1 MMQQRLELE
10 AELREDGKASVKQL
24 REQGIVPGVLYGRDR
39 ETISIKAEATE
50 VEDVLGGNAI
60 IDVTL
65 DNGST
70 QPVMVKEV
78 QRDVITRDLL
88 HIDLYQINL
97 DEKITVDVP
106 VEIVGQ
112 AEGVREGGL
121 LNQILR
127 EVEIEC
133 LPTDIPE
140 NIEVDVSEL
149 EIGDSVDVADLA
161 AGEDIEVQVA
171 DSETVA
177 TVVLPDELDEEEEEE
192 EEELEEPEV
201 IGEEPEEGEELE
213 EGEEGF
219 AEEEEGFEE

>member
-1 MMQQRLELE
+1 MQQRLELD
-10 AELREDGKASVKQL
+10 AELREGNGKVSVKQL

-39 ETISIKAEATE
+39 DTVSIKADATE
-50 VEDVLGGNAI
+50 VEDLLGGNAI

-65 DNGST
+65 DDGST

-88 HIDLYQINL
+88 HIDLYQIAL
-97 DEKITVDVP
+97 DEEITVEVP
-106 VEIVGQ
+106 VEVVGQ

-140 NIEVDVSEL
+140 NIEVDVTEL
-149 EIGDSVDVADLA
+149 GIGDSVDVSDLDV
-161 AGEDIEVQVA
+161 GEDIEVKVD

-177 TVVLPDELDEEEEEE
+177 TVVLPDELDEEDEEEE

-219 AEEEEGFEE
+219 EEEGYEE

>member
-1 MMQQRLELE
+1 MQQRLELD
-10 AELREDGKASVKQL
+10 AEVRQGTGKATVRQL
-24 REQGIVPGVLYGRDR
+24 REKGLVPGVLYGKNR
-39 ETISIKAEATE
+39 ETVSVKVNAKK

-60 IDVTL
+60 IDLSL
-65 DNGST
+65 DDDTT

-88 HIDLYQINL
+88 HIDLYQIDL
-97 DEKITVDVP
+97 DEKITVEVP
-106 VEIVGQ
+106 VEVVGQ

-127 EVEIEC
+127 EIEIEC

-140 NIEVDVSEL
+140 NIEVDVTEL
-149 EIGDSVDVADLA
+149 EIGDSISVAEIDVS
-161 AGEDIEVQVA
+161 EDIEVQVD

-177 TVVLPDELDEEEEEE
+177 TVVLPDELDEEDEEDED

-201 IGEEPEEGEELE
+201 IGEEPEDEEEGEEEELE
-213 EGEEGF
+213 E
-219 AEEEEGFEE
+219 

>member
-1 MMQQRLELE
+1 MMQQRLELD
-10 AELREDGKASVKQL
+10 AELREGNGKVSVKQL

-39 ETISIKAEATE
+39 DTVSIKADATE
-50 VEDVLGGNAI
+50 VEDLLGGNAI

-65 DNGST
+65 DDGST

-88 HIDLYQINL
+88 HIDLYQIAL
-97 DEKITVDVP
+97 DEEITVEVP
-106 VEIVGQ
+106 VEVVGQ

-140 NIEVDVSEL
+140 NIEVDVTEL
-149 EIGDSVDVADLA
+149 GIGDSVDVSDLDV
-161 AGEDIEVQVA
+161 GEDIEVKVD

-177 TVVLPDELDEEEEEE
+177 TVVLPDELDEEDEEEE

-219 AEEEEGFEE
+219 EEEGYEE

>member
-1 MMQQRLELE
+1 MMQQRLELD
-10 AELREDGKASVKQL
+10 AEVRDNGKASVKQL

-39 ETISIKAEATE
+39 DTVSIKADAKE

-60 IDVTL
+60 IDLTL
-65 DNGST
+65 DDGST
-70 QPVMVKEV
+70 QPIMVKEV

-88 HIDLYQINL
+88 HIDLYQIAL
-97 DEKITVDVP
+97 DEELIVEVP
-106 VEIVGQ
+106 VEVVGQ
-112 AEGVREGGL
+112 AEGEREGGL

-140 NIEVDVSEL
+140 KIEVDVTEL
-149 EIGDSVDVADLA
+149 GIGDSVDVSDLDV
-161 AGEDIEVQVA
+161 GEDIEVKV
-171 DSETVA
+171 DSSETVA

-201 IGEEPEEGEELE
+201 IGEEPEEDEELE
-213 EGEEGF
+213 EGEE
-219 AEEEEGFEE
+219 EEGFEE

>member
-1 MMQQRLELE
+1 MMQQRLELD
-10 AELREDGKASVKQL
+10 AELREGNGKVSVKQL

-39 ETISIKAEATE
+39 DTVSIKADATE
-50 VEDVLGGNAI
+50 VEDLLGGNAI

-65 DNGST
+65 DDGST

-88 HIDLYQINL
+88 HIDLYQIAL
-97 DEKITVDVP
+97 DEEITVEVP
-106 VEIVGQ
+106 VEVVGQ

-140 NIEVDVSEL
+140 NIEVDVTEL
-149 EIGDSVDVADLA
+149 GIGDSVDVSDLDVGA
-161 AGEDIEVQVA
+161 DIEVKVD

-177 TVVLPDELDEEEEEE
+177 TVVLPDELDEEDEEEE

-219 AEEEEGFEE
+219 EEEGYEE

>member
-1 MMQQRLELE
+1 MMQQRLELD
-10 AELREDGKASVKQL
+10 AEVRDNGKASVKQL

-39 ETISIKAEATE
+39 DTVSIKADAKE

-60 IDVTL
+60 IDLTL
-65 DNGST
+65 DDGST
-70 QPVMVKEV
+70 QPIMVKEV

-88 HIDLYQINL
+88 HIDLYQIAL
-97 DEKITVDVP
+97 DEVITVDVP
-106 VEIVGQ
+106 VEVVGQ
-112 AEGVREGGL
+112 AEGEREGGL

-140 NIEVDVSEL
+140 KIEVDVTEL
-149 EIGDSVDVADLA
+149 GIGDSVDVSDLDV
-161 AGEDIEVQVA
+161 GEDIEVKVD

-201 IGEEPEEGEELE
+201 IGEEPEEGEEELE
-213 EGEEGF
+213 EGEE
-219 AEEEEGFEE
+219 EEFQE

>member
-1 MMQQRLELE
+1 MQQRLELD
-10 AELREDGKASVKQL
+10 AEVREGNGKASVKQL

-39 ETISIKAEATE
+39 ETVSVKAEATE

-60 IDVTL
+60 IDLTL
-65 DNGST
+65 DDGST

-88 HIDLYQINL
+88 HIDLYQIAL
-97 DEKITVDVP
+97 DEDIIVDVP
-106 VEIVGQ
+106 VEVVGQ
-112 AEGVREGGL
+112 AEGEREGGL

-140 NIEVDVSEL
+140 KIEVDVSEL
-149 EIGDSVDVADLA
+149 GIGDSVDVSDLDV
-161 AGEDIEVQVA
+161 GEDIDVRVDA
-171 DSETVA
+171 SETVA

-201 IGEEPEEGEELE
+201 IGEEPEEGEEELE
-213 EGEEGF
+213 EGEEG
-219 AEEEEGFEE
+219 EEEFQG

>member
-1 MMQQRLELE
+1 MMQQRLELD
-10 AELREDGKASVKQL
+10 AEVRDNGKASVKQL

-39 ETISIKAEATE
+39 DTVSIKADAKE

-60 IDVTL
+60 IDLTL
-65 DNGST
+65 DDGST
-70 QPVMVKEV
+70 QPIMVKEV

-88 HIDLYQINL
+88 HIDLYQIAL
-97 DEKITVDVP
+97 DEELIVEVP
-106 VEIVGQ
+106 VEVVGQ
-112 AEGVREGGL
+112 AEGEREGGL

-140 NIEVDVSEL
+140 KIEVDVTEL
-149 EIGDSVDVADLA
+149 GIGDSVDVSDLDV
-161 AGEDIEVQVA
+161 GEDIEVKV
-171 DSETVA
+171 DSSETVA

-201 IGEEPEEGEELE
+201 IGEEPEEDEEELE
-213 EGEEGF
+213 EGEE
-219 AEEEEGFEE
+219 EGFEE

>member
-1 MMQQRLELE
+1 MQQRLELN
-10 AELREDGKASVKQL
+10 AEVREGNGKASVKQL

-39 ETISIKAEATE
+39 ETVSVKAEATE

-60 IDVTL
+60 IDLTL
-65 DNGST
+65 NDGST

-88 HIDLYQINL
+88 HIDLYQIAL
-97 DEKITVDVP
+97 DEVITVDVP
-106 VEIVGQ
+106 VEVVGQ
-112 AEGVREGGL
+112 AEGEREGGL

-140 NIEVDVSEL
+140 NIEVDVTEL
-149 EIGDSVDVADLA
+149 DIGDSVDVSDLDV
-161 AGEDIEVQVA
+161 GEDIEVKVD

-201 IGEEPEEGEELE
+201 IGEEPEEGEEELE
-213 EGEEGF
+213 EGEE
-219 AEEEEGFEE
+219 EEFQE

>member
-1 MMQQRLELE
+1 MQQRLELD
-10 AELREDGKASVKQL
+10 AELREENGKASVKQL
-24 REQGIVPGVLYGRDR
+24 REQDIVPGVLYGRDR
-39 ETISIKAEATE
+39 DTVSIKADATE
-50 VEDVLGGNAI
+50 VEDLLGGNAI

-65 DNGST
+65 DDGST

-88 HIDLYQINL
+88 HIDLYQIAL
-97 DEKITVDVP
+97 DEEITVEVP
-106 VEIVGQ
+106 VEVVGQ
-112 AEGVREGGL
+112 AEGEREGGL

-140 NIEVDVSEL
+140 NIEVDVTEL
-149 EIGDSVDVADLA
+149 GIGDSVDVSNLDV
-161 AGEDIEVQVA
+161 GEDIEVKVE

-177 TVVLPDELDEEEEEE
+177 TVVLPDEIEEEEEEE

-219 AEEEEGFEE
+219 EEEGYEE

>member
-1 MMQQRLELE
+1 MMQQRLELD
-10 AELREDGKASVKQL
+10 AEVREGNGKASVKQL

-39 ETISIKAEATE
+39 DTVSIKADAKE

-60 IDVTL
+60 IDLTL
-65 DNGST
+65 DDGST
-70 QPVMVKEV
+70 QPIMVKEV

-88 HIDLYQINL
+88 HIDLYQIAL
-97 DEKITVDVP
+97 DEELIVEVP
-106 VEIVGQ
+106 VEVVGQ
-112 AEGVREGGL
+112 AEGEREGGL

-140 NIEVDVSEL
+140 KIEVDVTEL
-149 EIGDSVDVADLA
+149 GIGDSVDVSDLDV
-161 AGEDIEVQVA
+161 GEDIEVKV
-171 DSETVA
+171 DSSETVA

-201 IGEEPEEGEELE
+201 IGEEPEEDEELE
-213 EGEEGF
+213 EGEE
-219 AEEEEGFEE
+219 EEGFEE